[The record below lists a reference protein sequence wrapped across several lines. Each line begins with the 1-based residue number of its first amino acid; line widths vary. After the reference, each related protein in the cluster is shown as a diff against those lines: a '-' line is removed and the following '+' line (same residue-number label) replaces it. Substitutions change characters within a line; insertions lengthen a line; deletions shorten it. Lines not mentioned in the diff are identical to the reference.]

1 MINTMVG
8 VLLVTFM
15 SLGVVFVSYVLY
27 TLIRDDRRREKER
40 KNKDWIQVVAFAT
53 ALFYRKEIVWK

>member
-15 SLGVVFVSYVLY
+15 SLGVVFVSYALY

-40 KNKDWIQVVAFAT
+40 KNKN
-53 ALFYRKEIVWK
+53 

>member
-1 MINTMVG
+1 MINTTVG

-40 KNKDWIQVVAFAT
+40 KNKD
-53 ALFYRKEIVWK
+53 